1 MAKYVSQINGNPIF
15 ATRARET
22 ESGLN
27 IDEALAGIAN
37 GVFEVVNLTTGA
49 NPHPDVQDPS
59 HKIIYLT
66 KESGS
71 SKTDPYTEWIYTQ
84 SNTWEIIGE
93 TSIDLSGYKTDQE
106 PVTVSGLGAGKTITA
121 LTQNANGEISAT
133 AGDISITSSQIS
145 DKSDTYSS
153 TGTTAV
159 TGKAIAAALGT
170 LDAEE
175 TSSDGTNVQVKVT
188 EVDGEITAVNIT
200 TDNTENKNNKVTSW
214 QSTPDDTH
222 YPSEKLVK
230 DTIDA
235 NGNGFVEVTT
245 SNTYAQ
251 ITAIL
256 NDGKIPYIKQTYTT
270 PDTSHPSSNAL
281 YLIYSNRAAPY
292 ANATRYVFS
301 TIYNNLEYYIS
312 VKNVSPASAQWDPLT
327 RIELQKSNLVTSWS
341 STVSNTNYPS
351 EKLVK
356 DSLDD
361 KVDKV
366 SGKGLSTNDYTTTEK
381 NKLAGISEG
390 ANKVESSTTNG
401 NIKIDST
408 ETTVYTHPTDAGN
421 KHIPTG
427 GSTGQVLVYGGSSGT
442 ASWGTAPADN
452 TKADKVAS
460 ATSGNFAG
468 LDSNGNLTD
477 SGKKASDFATA
488 AQGSKADSAIQ
499 GVEVNGSA
507 LTPDSNMVVDILPA
521 TSAAYGVVQLGYVD
535 L

>member
-1 MAKYVSQINGNPIF
+1 MAKYVSQINGSPIF

-37 GVFEVVNLTTGA
+37 GVFEVVTNTTGDDH
-49 NPHPDVQDPS
+49 HPDVSNPS

-84 SNTWEIIGE
+84 SNTWEVIGE
-93 TSIDLSGYKTDQE
+93 TSIDLSGYKTKQ
-106 PVTVSGLGAGKTITA
+106 TAYTASGLGSGKTITA
-121 LTQNANGEISAT
+121 LTQNENGEISAT

-159 TGKAIAAALGT
+159 TGKAIAAALGG
-170 LDAEE
+170 LDATV

-188 EVDGEITAVNIT
+188 EADGKITAVNIT

-230 DTIDA
+230 DT
-235 NGNGFVEVTT
+235 
-245 SNTYAQ
+245 
-251 ITAIL
+251 
-256 NDGKIPYIKQTYTT
+256 
-270 PDTSHPSSNAL
+270 
-281 YLIYSNRAAPY
+281 
-292 ANATRYVFS
+292 
-301 TIYNNLEYYIS
+301 
-312 VKNVSPASAQWDPLT
+312 
-327 RIELQKSNLVTSWS
+327 
-341 STVSNTNYPS
+341 
-351 EKLVK
+351 
-356 DSLDD
+356 LDD

-401 NIKIDST
+401 NIKIDGT

-421 KHIPTG
+421 KHIPKG
-427 GSTGQVLVYGGSSGT
+427 GSSGQVLVYGGSSGT
-442 ASWGTAPADN
+442 ASWANAPADN

-460 ATSGNFAG
+460 ATSGDFAG

-477 SGKKASDFATA
+477 SGKKASDFATS
-488 AQGSKADSAIQ
+488 AQGTKADSAIQ
-499 GVEVNGSA
+499 GVKVNGTS

-521 TSAAYGVVQLGYVD
+521 TSATYGVVQLGYVD
-535 L
+535 LD

>member
-1 MAKYVSQINGNPIF
+1 MSKYVSQINGSPIF
-15 ATRARET
+15 ATRAEYT
-22 ESGLN
+22 KNGVD
-27 IDEALAGIAN
+27 IDEALSGIAN
-37 GVFEVVNLTTGA
+37 GLFEVVNLD
-49 NPHPDVQDPS
+49 PDTHEPAVVDPS

-71 SKTDPYTEWIYTQ
+71 SKIDPYTEWIYTK

-93 TSIDLSGYKTDQE
+93 TSIDLSGYKTMQN
-106 PVTVSGLGAGKTITA
+106 PYTASGLGAGKTITA
-121 LTQNANGEISAT
+121 LEQNANGKISAT
-133 AGDISITSSQIS
+133 AEDISITSSQIS

-170 LDAEE
+170 LDAAV

-188 EVDGEITAVNIT
+188 EADGKITSVNIT

-214 QSTPDDTH
+214 SSDPKDTK

-230 DTIDA
+230 DT
-235 NGNGFVEVTT
+235 
-245 SNTYAQ
+245 
-251 ITAIL
+251 
-256 NDGKIPYIKQTYTT
+256 
-270 PDTSHPSSNAL
+270 
-281 YLIYSNRAAPY
+281 
-292 ANATRYVFS
+292 
-301 TIYNNLEYYIS
+301 
-312 VKNVSPASAQWDPLT
+312 
-327 RIELQKSNLVTSWS
+327 
-341 STVSNTNYPS
+341 
-351 EKLVK
+351 
-356 DSLDD
+356 LDD

-401 NIKIDST
+401 NIKIDGT
-408 ETTVYTHPTDAGN
+408 ETTVYTHPTTAGN

-427 GSTGQVLVYGGSSGT
+427 GSSGQVLVYGGSSGT
-442 ASWGTAPADN
+442 ASWGNAPADN

-460 ATSGNFAG
+460 ATSGDFAG

-499 GVEVNGSA
+499 GVKVNGTA
-507 LTPDSNMVVDILPA
+507 LTPDSSRVVDILPA

-535 L
+535 LE

>member
-1 MAKYVSQINGNPIF
+1 MAKYVSQINGSPIF
-15 ATRARET
+15 ATRAEYT
-22 ESGLN
+22 KSGVD
-27 IDEALAGIAN
+27 IDEALSGIAN
-37 GVFEVVNLTTGA
+37 GVFEVANLTTGA

-84 SNTWEIIGE
+84 SDAWEVIGE
-93 TSIDLSGYKTDQE
+93 TSIDLSGYKTKQ
-106 PVTVSGLGAGKTITA
+106 TAYTASGLGAGKTITA
-121 LTQNANGEISAT
+121 LSQNANGEISAT

-170 LDAEE
+170 LDAEK

-188 EVDGEITAVNIT
+188 EADGKITAVNIT

-214 QSTPDDTH
+214 SSTPSDTK

-230 DTIDA
+230 DTID
-235 NGNGFVEVTT
+235 GIPD
-245 SNTYAQ
+245 
-251 ITAIL
+251 IT
-256 NDGKIPYIKQTYTT
+256 
-270 PDTSHPSSNAL
+270 
-281 YLIYSNRAAPY
+281 
-292 ANATRYVFS
+292 
-301 TIYNNLEYYIS
+301 
-312 VKNVSPASAQWDPLT
+312 
-327 RIELQKSNLVTSWS
+327 VTSS
-341 STVSNTNYPS
+341 SVSDGTNTF
-351 EKLVK
+351 
-356 DSLDD
+356 
-361 KVDKV
+361 
-366 SGKGLSTNDYTTTEK
+366 
-381 NKLAGISEG
+381 NKY
-390 ANKVESSTTNG
+390 V
-401 NIKIDST
+401 
-408 ETTVYTHPTDAGN
+408 HPTDAGN

-442 ASWGTAPADN
+442 ASWGNAPVDN
-452 TKADKVAS
+452 TKADKVS
-460 ATSGNFAG
+460 NATSGDFAG

-477 SGKKASDFATA
+477 SGKKASDFATS

-499 GVEVNGSA
+499 GVKVNGTS
-507 LTPDSNMVVDILPA
+507 LTPDSSMVVDILPA

>member
-1 MAKYVSQINGNPIF
+1 MAKYVSQINGDPIF

-27 IDEALAGIAN
+27 IDEALSGIAN
-37 GVFEVVNLTTGA
+37 GVFEVANLTTGA
-49 NPHPDVQDPS
+49 NPHPDVQNPS

-84 SNTWEIIGE
+84 SDAWEVIGE
-93 TSIDLSGYKTDQE
+93 TSIDLSGYKTKQNPYPATDL
-106 PVTVSGLGAGKTITA
+106 GLGAGKTITA

-159 TGKAIAAALGT
+159 TGKAIAAALGG
-170 LDAEE
+170 LDATV

-188 EVDGEITAVNIT
+188 EADGKITAVNIT

-214 QSTPDDTH
+214 SSTPSDTK

-235 NGNGFVEVTT
+235 LPDITVTDSSVSDGT
-245 SNTYAQ
+245 NTF
-251 ITAIL
+251 
-256 NDGKIPYIKQTYTT
+256 NK
-270 PDTSHPSSNAL
+270 
-281 YLIYSNRAAPY
+281 
-292 ANATRYVFS
+292 YV
-301 TIYNNLEYYIS
+301 
-312 VKNVSPASAQWDPLT
+312 
-327 RIELQKSNLVTSWS
+327 
-341 STVSNTNYPS
+341 
-351 EKLVK
+351 
-356 DSLDD
+356 
-361 KVDKV
+361 
-366 SGKGLSTNDYTTTEK
+366 
-381 NKLAGISEG
+381 
-390 ANKVESSTTNG
+390 
-401 NIKIDST
+401 
-408 ETTVYTHPTDAGN
+408 HPTTAGN
-421 KHIPTG
+421 KHIPSG

-442 ASWGTAPADN
+442 ASWGNAPADN
-452 TKADKVAS
+452 TKADKVS
-460 ATSGNFAG
+460 NATSGNFAG

-477 SGKKASDFATA
+477 SGKKASDFATS

-499 GVEVNGSA
+499 GVEVNGTS
-507 LTPDSNMVVDILPA
+507 LTPDSSMVVDILPA
-521 TSAAYGVVQLGYVD
+521 TSAAYGVVELGYVD